1 MKNFMNTVVENK
13 RAMIFIALFLSL
25 IGFYLIFQIPQG
37 VFPDATFPRIT
48 VLVDYGLAPL
58 QQMEIE
64 VVKPIEEAVKMVP
77 GVRIVRSATNRGSSE
92 INIDFNWDEDMFQA
106 YQLVQAQVS
115 GIQNA
120 LPDGVEIFVRRINTS
135 TFPVAGYALNA
146 PGNDLVKLRDFAV
159 YTLRPQLA
167 DIPGI
172 FNIEIIG
179 GDEREYRVNIDP
191 ERLAARKLDFRE
203 VADAVQQSNSVEFLG
218 RLQEHNKMYLNI
230 SDNRYQSMA
239 QIGETVIRT
248 DGATPLRLRDVADIE
263 PTVKETFLA
272 TASDQKP
279 SVLVNI
285 VIQPGSNAVTIMAE
299 VERRMAE
306 IRTTM
311 PPNISLKKWYDLSE
325 FIRAAIG
332 SVRDS
337 ILLGTVLTVLILLL
351 FLRRWRIT
359 LVTILIIPAALMI
372 TFVFIRLLGM
382 DLNLMSLGGLAAAIG
397 ILVDNAIVVIENIDR
412 YLESGESRL
421 RAVVHGTTEIIRP
434 LIGATLTTLVV
445 FIPLVFLGGLPG
457 IFFKPLASTL
467 AITIG
472 VSMLLAV
479 FLTPAL
485 AVVLISTRKKAPGK
499 VLPRLISLHR
509 GILDRALNRPVY
521 VYLLS
526 LMLAAAA
533 VLFFLWL
540 PSGFLPEWD
549 EGTIVL
555 DFQTPAGS
563 SVEGTHAML
572 SGIERHL
579 EEIPEI
585 EIYSLRIG
593 TSLGHP
599 RMAPTEGDF
608 LISLKHDRDRSSF
621 EIMDEL
627 REFAEANEPR
637 LEAELFQVLPDR
649 LNSDLAGEIAPVAI
663 QLFGNNL
670 ELMQQTAA
678 QIADS
683 LENIPGLVD
692 VYRGFQSGEPEIS
705 IRIRSEAAARL
716 GLRIADVNRA
726 VTMALWGEVPTGVM
740 DGLKII
746 PVRLRY
752 RKQVV
757 DQMQKIRHLPVYLSG
772 IDRMVRLDELAEL
785 QPAPGLT
792 DVEHEN
798 LSLVVNV
805 TAQLSGRDLGGA
817 VGDVRKM
824 LTHIHLPQGISA
836 KIGGQYESQQQ
847 AFSELM
853 LILVFGAMLVF
864 TVLLFEF
871 KSFRAALVI
880 IGGTVL
886 AVSGVFLILW
896 LTGIPLDISAFMGM
910 IMIVGVVVNNGIL
923 VVDFAELYRKD
934 HPDLREAVLTAG
946 EVRLRPILMTTLST
960 IMGFIPLALALGE
973 GAEMLQPLAVSMIG
987 GMSVSIL
994 ISLLIIP
1001 VFYYRFAR

>member
-1 MKNFMNTVVENK
+1 
-13 RAMIFIALFLSL
+13 
-25 IGFYLIFQIPQG
+25 
-37 VFPDATFPRIT
+37 
-48 VLVDYGLAPL
+48 
-58 QQMEIE
+58 
-64 VVKPIEEAVKMVP
+64 
-77 GVRIVRSATNRGSSE
+77 
-92 INIDFNWDEDMFQA
+92 
-106 YQLVQAQVS
+106 
-115 GIQNA
+115 
-120 LPDGVEIFVRRINTS
+120 
-135 TFPVAGYALNA
+135 
-146 PGNDLVKLRDFAV
+146 
-159 YTLRPQLA
+159 
-167 DIPGI
+167 
-172 FNIEIIG
+172 
-179 GDEREYRVNIDP
+179 
-191 ERLAARKLDFRE
+191 
-203 VADAVQQSNSVEFLG
+203 
-218 RLQEHNKMYLNI
+218 
-230 SDNRYQSMA
+230 
-239 QIGETVIRT
+239 
-248 DGATPLRLRDVADIE
+248 
-263 PTVKETFLA
+263 
-272 TASDQKP
+272 
-279 SVLVNI
+279 
-285 VIQPGSNAVTIMAE
+285 
-299 VERRMAE
+299 
-306 IRTTM
+306 
-311 PPNISLKKWYDLSE
+311 
-325 FIRAAIG
+325 
-332 SVRDS
+332 
-337 ILLGTVLTVLILLL
+337 
-351 FLRRWRIT
+351 
-359 LVTILIIPAALMI
+359 
-372 TFVFIRLLGM
+372 
-382 DLNLMSLGGLAAAIG
+382 
-397 ILVDNAIVVIENIDR
+397 
-412 YLESGESRL
+412 
-421 RAVVHGTTEIIRP
+421 
-434 LIGATLTTLVV
+434 
-445 FIPLVFLGGLPG
+445 
-457 IFFKPLASTL
+457 
-467 AITIG
+467 
-472 VSMLLAV
+472 
-479 FLTPAL
+479 
-485 AVVLISTRKKAPGK
+485 
-499 VLPRLISLHR
+499 
-509 GILDRALNRPVY
+509 
-521 VYLLS
+521 
-526 LMLAAAA
+526 
-533 VLFFLWL
+533 
-540 PSGFLPEWD
+540 
-549 EGTIVL
+549 
-555 DFQTPAGS
+555 
-563 SVEGTHAML
+563 ML

>member
-306 IRTTM
+306 IRATM

-627 REFAEANEPR
+627 REFAKANEPR

>member
-306 IRTTM
+306 IRATM

>member
-306 IRTTM
+306 IRATM

-599 RMAPTEGDF
+599 RMTPTEGDF

>member
-306 IRTTM
+306 IRATM

-434 LIGATLTTLVV
+434 LIGATLTTLGV

-563 SVEGTHAML
+563 SVDGTHDML

>member
-306 IRTTM
+306 IRATM

-1001 VFYYRFAR
+1001 VLYYRFAR

>member
-306 IRTTM
+306 IRATM

-627 REFAEANEPR
+627 REFAKANEPR

-1001 VFYYRFAR
+1001 VLYYRFAR

>member
-306 IRTTM
+306 IRATM

-599 RMAPTEGDF
+599 RMTPTEGDF

-627 REFAEANEPR
+627 REFAKANEPR

>member
-599 RMAPTEGDF
+599 RMTPTEGDF